1 MDDFEI
7 HEFTTGAEWESWLE
21 TYHADRMEAWL
32 RIRRVR
38 ADLELIAIGD
48 ALDGALCFGWIDG
61 QRLSFD
67 DQSFLQRYSP
77 RRSRSPWSRINIEKV
92 ESLATDGRIRP
103 SGSAQ
108 IEAAKADGRWGVA
121 YERQSTVKV
130 PTDLENALE
139 MSPKARAGFIRLGKS
154 ERYAV
159 MLPLLKART
168 PEERERVLARVLNR
182 LASAR

>member
-48 ALDGALCFGWIDG
+48 ALDGALCF
-61 QRLSFD
+61 
-67 DQSFLQRYSP
+67 
-77 RRSRSPWSRINIEKV
+77 
-92 ESLATDGRIRP
+92 GRIRP